1 LDNIADKKQRN
12 RILILLFVGV
22 LMGALDIAIVAPAL
36 PAIQSDFGVD
46 ERALTWVFTIYV
58 LFNLVGTPLMAKLSD
73 GYGRRTIYILAVA
86 LFGIG
91 SLVVAISPTFG
102 VLLLGR
108 AIQGFG
114 SSGIFPVAAAVIGD
128 TFPPDKRGRALG
140 LIGAVFGIAFLIGPV
155 VGGVILKF
163 LNWHWLFI
171 INIPIALLLIYWST
185 RLLPNNRPGIRK
197 RFDIPGLVLICL
209 TLASLTFGISQLDA
223 ENMRPDAVFDSITSP
238 LVWPFILLAI
248 VLIPIFW
255 YVETKA
261 EDPILNVSLFRSR
274 QVRIASSLA
283 VGAGLGEATLVFV
296 PALLV
301 LTFGVSTSTASF
313 MLLPAVLAMA
323 VGSPTA
329 GILLDRKG
337 SRIVVFFGT
346 ILLAVGMFAIG
357 LLDITLVVFYLSALL
372 IGIGLSA
379 LLGAPLRYIM
389 LNEASYEDRTS
400 AQAVIRIFTA
410 TGQLIGGA
418 MVGAIAAS
426 MGGGTA
432 GFQSAYLMVGIITVV
447 LGLLATRLKSQGAEI
462 QTAQQHAVIESTQST

>member
-1 LDNIADKKQRN
+1 MDNIADKQQRN
-12 RILILLFVGV
+12 RILIVLFVGV

-36 PAIQSDFGVD
+36 PEIQNDFGVD
-46 ERALTWVFTIYV
+46 ERSITWVFTTYV

-73 GYGRRTIYILAVA
+73 GFGRRTVYIFAVA
-86 LFGIG
+86 LFGLG
-91 SLVVAISPTFG
+91 SLVVAVSPSYA

-140 LIGAVFGIAFLIGPV
+140 LIGAVFGIAFLIGPI

-171 INIPIALLLIYWST
+171 INIPIALALILWSS
-185 RLLPNNRPGIRK
+185 RLLPNIRPGIRK
-197 RFDIPGLVLICL
+197 RFDIQGLLAISLCL
-209 TLASLTFGISQLDA
+209 AALTFGISQLDV
-223 ENMRPDAVFDSITSP
+223 ENIAPDRVLESIRSP
-238 LVWPFILLAI
+238 LVWPFIFLAVI
-248 VLIPIFW
+248 LIPVFW
-255 YVETKA
+255 YIETRA
-261 EDPILNVSLFRSR
+261 EDPILSVKLFRSP
-274 QVRIASSLA
+274 QVRIASFLA
-283 VGAGLGEATLVFV
+283 MGAGLGEATLVFV

-329 GILLDRKG
+329 GIALDRRG
-337 SRIVVFFGT
+337 SRVVVFVGA
-346 ILLAVGMFAIG
+346 ILMSLGMIAIG
-357 LLDITLVVFYLSALL
+357 LLDITLVSFYLAALL
-372 IGIGLSA
+372 VGLGLSA

-389 LNEASYEDRTS
+389 LNEASYADRTA

-432 GFQSAYLMVGIITVV
+432 GFQSAYLMVGVIIAI
-447 LGLLATRLKSQGAEI
+447 LGLLATRLKNQSAEM
-462 QTAQQHAVIESTQST
+462 QTARQHAVIKSTETI

>member
-1 LDNIADKKQRN
+1 MDNIADKKQRN

-73 GYGRRTIYILAVA
+73 GYGRRSIYIFAVA

-91 SLVVAISPTFG
+91 SLVVAFSPTFG

-163 LNWHWLFI
+163 FNWHWLFI
-171 INIPIALLLIYWST
+171 INIPIALLLIFWST

-197 RFDIPGLVLICL
+197 RFDVPGLLLICL
-209 TLASLTFGISQLDA
+209 SLASLTFGISQLDV
-223 ENMRPDAVFDSITSP
+223 ENMRPDTVLESITSP
-238 LVWPFILLAI
+238 LVWPFILLAM

-255 YVETKA
+255 YIETRA

-274 QVRIASSLA
+274 QVRIASGLA

-346 ILLAVGMFAIG
+346 LLLAMGMFAIG
-357 LLDITLVVFYLSALL
+357 LLDITLIIFYLAALL
-372 IGIGLSA
+372 VGLGLSA

-400 AQAVIRIFTA
+400 AQAAIRIFTA

-432 GFQSAYLMVGIITVV
+432 GFQSAYLMVGVITVV
-447 LGLLATRLKSQGAEI
+447 LGLLATRLKSQSAEI
-462 QTAQQHAVIESTQST
+462 QTAKQHAVIESTQSI